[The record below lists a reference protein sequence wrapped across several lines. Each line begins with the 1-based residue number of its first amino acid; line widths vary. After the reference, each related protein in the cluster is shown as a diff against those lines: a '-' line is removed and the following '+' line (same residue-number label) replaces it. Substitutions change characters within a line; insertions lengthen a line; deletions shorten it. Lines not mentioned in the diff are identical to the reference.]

1 MLYYFVVALHVI
13 VCVFLVLVVL
23 LQSGKG
29 ADLAGAFGGGATQT
43 AFGSRGPASFLTR
56 MTTVVAIIFMVTS
69 IGLSLMGGK
78 RSVDDKSILETSGRA
93 SAPAQEQQK
102 TDTNAAPASIPT
114 PDQIEEQIRQ
124 IQENRQTAP
133 ADTMPEFAPVE

>member
-1 MLYYFVVALHVI
+1 MLYYAVVAIHII
-13 VCVFLVLVVL
+13 VCIFLVLVVL

-56 MTTVVAIIFMVTS
+56 MTTVVAIIFMITS
-69 IGLSLMGGK
+69 IGLSMMGG
-78 RSVDDKSILETSGRA
+78 RRAAEDKSILETSGRA
-93 SAPAQEQQK
+93 SSPVQEQK

-114 PDQIEEQIRQ
+114 PEQIEEQIKQ
-124 IQENRQTAP
+124 IQEKQQSAP
-133 ADTMPEFAPVE
+133 AATTPESAPAE

>member
-1 MLYYFVVALHVI
+1 MFYYLVVALHI
-13 VCVFLVLVVL
+13 VVCIFLVLVVL

-69 IGLSLMGGK
+69 IGLSMMGE
-78 RSVDDKSILETSGRA
+78 RRVADDKSILETSGKT
-93 SAPAQEQQK
+93 SPAVEEQK
-102 TDTNAAPASIPT
+102 TDTSAAPTSVPT
-114 PDQIEEQIRQ
+114 PEQIEEQIRQ
-124 IQENRQTAP
+124 LQDQQAV
-133 ADTMPEFAPVE
+133 PEESTPVE